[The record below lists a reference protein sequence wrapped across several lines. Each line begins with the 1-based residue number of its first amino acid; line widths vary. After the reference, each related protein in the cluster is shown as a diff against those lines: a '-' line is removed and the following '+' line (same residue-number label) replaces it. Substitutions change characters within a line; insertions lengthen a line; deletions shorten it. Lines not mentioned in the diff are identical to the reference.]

1 MEENF
6 SPGGESDP
14 APEAPRK
21 IHFWRT
27 DPRLVHSELL
37 GMLQSG
43 VKNPRMGI
51 DQKASRSIRRGQ
63 AGVAAIFLSWE
74 GGQYPI
80 SRKRDWVHAGRMVT
94 PQSSPALATATT
106 PTAPRPSEDE
116 IRDYANH
123 LYVQRGSLNGH
134 DRDDWLEA
142 EACLGASI
150 PKESSRTR
158 MHHHTQITERAAL
171 PLVKHGRS

>member
-1 MEENF
+1 M
-6 SPGGESDP
+6 
-14 APEAPRK
+14 
-21 IHFWRT
+21 I
-27 DPRLVHSELL
+27 
-37 GMLQSG
+37 
-43 VKNPRMGI
+43 
-51 DQKASRSIRRGQ
+51 
-63 AGVAAIFLSWE
+63 
-74 GGQYPI
+74 
-80 SRKRDWVHAGRMVT
+80 T
-94 PQSSPALATATT
+94 PQSSSALATASTAPATGHRST
-106 PTAPRPSEDE
+106 PSAIQPSAAAPRPSEDE

-123 LYVQRGSLNGH
+123 LYVQRGSLKGH